1 MTNMTVLA
9 NITSLVN
16 PPTVDSPYMNKV
28 ALAKILGVS
37 TRTVDRLKDSGALTF
52 TRVGHQVRF
61 SWHDIIRFLARN
73 EVSSL
78 A

>member
-1 MTNMTVLA
+1 MSVLA
-9 NITSLVN
+9 STTALVN
-16 PPTVDSPYMNKV
+16 PPTVDSPYMNKL
-28 ALAKILGVS
+28 ALAKFLGVS

-61 SWHDIIRFLARN
+61 SWHDIIRFLAKN
-73 EVSSL
+73 EVSSI